1 MDSRPV
7 RRLTITL
14 GESYADFRRRF
25 EATVPVLDSQ
35 LLANLVKRNAGWDGV
50 ITYANAAAPLDFFLF
65 WSLDVG
71 PTMSLNGNTSNCCEY
86 LMGNYVIAQRAFR
99 FNPLVML
106 YAPLAAI
113 RNFAR
118 SWAVDLKGT
127 GIRVNVLAPGPDG
140 NAWLDER
147 SRIER
152 DAGRIGGRSD
162 RSNSDRAHGRS
173 FRDGGGRTFPS
184 FG

>member
-14 GESYADFRRRF
+14 DESYADFRRRF

-35 LLANLVKRNAGWDGV
+35 LLANLVKRNAGWDEV

-71 PTMSLNGNTSNCCEY
+71 PTMPLNGNTSSCCEY

-106 YAPLAAI
+106 YAPLRIVLFQSAGLPATFVVEQPSTLFSSLGNDEI
-113 RNFAR
+113 T
-118 SWAVDLKGT
+118 SVGVDLDQK
-127 GIRVNVLAPGPDG
+127 LANLFEHLGMALP
-140 NAWLDER
+140 
-147 SRIER
+147 
-152 DAGRIGGRSD
+152 
-162 RSNSDRAHGRS
+162 RAS
-173 FRDGGGRTFPS
+173 
-184 FG
+184 